1 MMLPLKTVRLRM
13 SSNEQLK
20 LIEQNAKW
28 VKSKIDETV
37 YSLNY
42 ETYKAQIDT
51 NELES
56 KKYEAISNYN
66 TNLTFDSTSYEKELI
81 AQDTTDLE
89 EKRVRWHESLSKDVY
104 IEEALNVL
112 EDLKTAYPIK
122 KVASNS
128 TELKTFMSHKSNSL
142 KQLALQKFKK
152 DFWGVFSFYFI
163 VLVGLVSVFAYV
175 FAPDD
180 SQYANQMHLAIHSK
194 RPGFKVTM
202 LTIPSKIKVNQSGFD
217 RLFFGKKNT
226 DTEIPISAFE
236 IKDTVLIYKEY
247 ASDGLEGA
255 EKTIKRSAFPNNSPK
270 DFIQEK
276 SFLFGTDKYGRDL
289 ISRVLVGARI
299 SFFIGFVA
307 VMISLLIGIF
317 MGSIAG
323 YFGGKVDAIIM
334 WIINVTWSIPTLL
347 LVIAITL
354 ALGKGFWQVFIAVG
368 LTMWVEVARVV
379 RGQIISAKEM
389 QYVTAA
395 RALGFNDFRIITK
408 HILPNIM
415 APVIVISAA
424 NFAAAILIE
433 SGLSFLGIGAQP
445 PMASW
450 GAMIKDHYNY
460 IILGKPY
467 LAIIPG
473 LCIMSL
479 VMAFMLIGNA
489 LRDALDVKN

>member
-1 MMLPLKTVRLRM
+1 
-13 SSNEQLK
+13 
-20 LIEQNAKW
+20 
-28 VKSKIDETV
+28 
-37 YSLNY
+37 
-42 ETYKAQIDT
+42 
-51 NELES
+51 
-56 KKYEAISNYN
+56 
-66 TNLTFDSTSYEKELI
+66 
-81 AQDTTDLE
+81 
-89 EKRVRWHESLSKDVY
+89 
-104 IEEALNVL
+104 
-112 EDLKTAYPIK
+112 
-122 KVASNS
+122 
-128 TELKTFMSHKSNSL
+128 MSHKSNSL

-152 DFWGVFSFYFI
+152 NFWGVFSFYFI
-163 VLVGLVSVFAYV
+163 VLVGIVSVFAYA
-175 FAPDD
+175 FAPDN

-194 RPGFKVTM
+194 KPGFSVKM
-202 LTIPSKIKVNQSGFD
+202 LTIPSHIKSEQSGFEN
-217 RLFFGKKNT
+217 LFFGKQNT
-226 DTEIPISAFE
+226 DTEIPISEYRLTANQL
-236 IKDTVLIYKEY
+236 TYKEY
-247 ASDGLEGA
+247 ESDGLEGTEKSLSLDVFQNNNPEPFIA
-255 EKTIKRSAFPNNSPK
+255 EKT
-270 DFIQEK
+270 
-276 SFLFGTDKYGRDL
+276 FLFGTDKYGRDL
-289 ISRVLVGARI
+289 LSRVLVGARI

-307 VMISLLIGIF
+307 VFISLIIGIF

-323 YFGGKVDAIIM
+323 YYGGKVDVVIM

-379 RGQIISAKEM
+379 RGQIISVKEM

-395 RALGFNDFRIITK
+395 RALGFNNFRIITK

-467 LAIIPG
+467 LALIPG
-473 LCIMSL
+473 FCIMSL

>member
-1 MMLPLKTVRLRM
+1 MG
-13 SSNEQLK
+13 Q
-20 LIEQNAKW
+20 
-28 VKSKIDETV
+28 
-37 YSLNY
+37 
-42 ETYKAQIDT
+42 
-51 NELES
+51 
-56 KKYEAISNYN
+56 
-66 TNLTFDSTSYEKELI
+66 
-81 AQDTTDLE
+81 
-89 EKRVRWHESLSKDVY
+89 
-104 IEEALNVL
+104 
-112 EDLKTAYPIK
+112 
-122 KVASNS
+122 
-128 TELKTFMSHKSNSL
+128 SNSL
-142 KQLALQKFKK
+142 KHLALQKFKTN
-152 DFWGVFSFYFI
+152 FWGVFSFFFI
-163 VLVGLVSVFAYV
+163 ILVGVVSVFAYM

-180 SQYANQMHLAIHSK
+180 SQYANQMHLSIHSQK
-194 RPGFKVTM
+194 PGFAVSM
-202 LTIPSKIKVNQSGFD
+202 LTIPSKLEGEQSWFD
-217 RLFFGKKNT
+217 KMFFGKKNAS
-226 DTEIPISAFE
+226 TEIPISDYNIE
-236 IKDTVLIYKEY
+236 NETLTYTEY
-247 ASDGLEGA
+247 AADGLEGA
-255 EKTIKRSAFPNNSPK
+255 EKTIELSAFPNQ
-270 DFIQEK
+270 DAEAFIAEK
-276 SFLFGTDKYGRDL
+276 TFLFGTDKYGRDL
-289 ISRVLVGARI
+289 LSRVLVGARI

-307 VMISLLIGIF
+307 VFISLIIGVL
-317 MGSIAG
+317 MGSLAG
-323 YFGGKVDAIIM
+323 YFGGKVDAVIM

-379 RGQIISAKEM
+379 RGQIISTKEM

-395 RALGFNDFRIITK
+395 RALGYTDFRIITK

-489 LRDALDVKN
+489 LRDALDVKG

>member
-1 MMLPLKTVRLRM
+1 
-13 SSNEQLK
+13 
-20 LIEQNAKW
+20 
-28 VKSKIDETV
+28 
-37 YSLNY
+37 
-42 ETYKAQIDT
+42 
-51 NELES
+51 
-56 KKYEAISNYN
+56 
-66 TNLTFDSTSYEKELI
+66 
-81 AQDTTDLE
+81 
-89 EKRVRWHESLSKDVY
+89 
-104 IEEALNVL
+104 
-112 EDLKTAYPIK
+112 
-122 KVASNS
+122 
-128 TELKTFMSHKSNSL
+128 MSHKSNSL

-152 DFWGVFSFYFI
+152 NFWGVFSFYFI
-163 VLVGLVSVFAYV
+163 VFVGLVSVFAYV
-175 FAPDD
+175 FAPDN
-180 SQYANQMHLAIHSK
+180 SQYANQMHLAIHSQ
-194 RPGFKVTM
+194 RPGFTVNM
-202 LTIPSKIKVNQSGFD
+202 LTLSSQLEIEQSAFD
-217 RLFFGKKNT
+217 KLFFGKKNT
-226 DTEIPISAFE
+226 DTEIPISDYT
-236 IKDTVLIYKEY
+236 INKTTLSYTEY
-247 ASDGLEGA
+247 AADGLKGV
-255 EKTIKRSAFPNNSPK
+255 EKTVSLNSFPQKNTANYIK
-270 DFIQEK
+270 EK
-276 SFLFGTDKYGRDL
+276 TFLFGTDKYGRDL
-289 ISRVLVGARI
+289 LSRVLVGARI

-307 VMISLLIGIF
+307 VFISLIIGVF

-323 YFGGKVDAIIM
+323 YFGGKVDAVIM

-424 NFAAAILIE
+424 NFAGAILIE